1 MAITMTS
8 AKYGPSI
15 SFLAPHHKRSGEMP
29 WLVMVKKQK
38 LSNNNVFSEFK
49 NIPQG
54 GIYPPQQSFVW
65 HVSCTFLVPSF
76 RPAISIE
83 YQNIHLDVDSTVL
96 TSLWLISQLVKQHEV
111 WQT

>member
-49 NIPQG
+49 NIRQG

-65 HVSCTFLVPSF
+65 HVSCTFLVPSSS
-76 RPAISIE
+76 RLNQISKYTLGRGFNCSYIFV
-83 YQNIHLDVDSTVL
+83 VDFSTG
-96 TSLWLISQLVKQHEV
+96 
-111 WQT
+111 QTA